1 MTSAGDGGAARTAEP
16 GGDDPGGDPIVRVEE
31 LRLSR
36 GGLSVL
42 DGVSFELARGE
53 SLAILGASGS
63 GKTSLL
69 HLVLALLEPDAGEI
83 LVKGTALSRCS
94 FEETLALRRDIGMV
108 FQGSAL
114 FDSMSVLENVAFP
127 LREYTDLPEETIRE
141 RVSETLRIVDLD
153 PGQVEQQLPA
163 ELSGGMR
170 KRVAIARAIAPR
182 PSLLLFDE
190 PTGGLDPITTRTINR
205 LIVKL
210 REELG
215 VSAIVVTHDIRSAL
229 LTSDR
234 VALLH
239 EGSLVFVGTPEEMR
253 ESRDEYVQEFLGED
267 LFP

>member
-1 MTSAGDGGAARTAEP
+1 MTADRDGGGAGTTESGA
-16 GGDDPGGDPIVRVEE
+16 DDPGGDPIVRVEE
-31 LRLSR
+31 LHLSR

-83 LVKGTALSRCS
+83 LVDGSALSRCS
-94 FEETLALRRDIGMV
+94 FEEILALRREIGMV

-114 FDSMSVLENVAFP
+114 FDSMNVLENVAFP

-141 RVSETLRIVDLD
+141 RVRETLRIVDLA

-229 LTSDR
+229 RTSDR

-239 EGSLVFVGTPEEMR
+239 EGSLVFVGTPEEMK